1 MAAYNSLCHRIIRLT
16 PILSSSFLAL
26 LPLEYL
32 LLSPLRNRASQSSSP
47 LDLSLDHGD
56 DGGHLECRQRHRRL
70 APPPEDG
77 DEGPAGLRRA
87 RHRPP
92 CRPRRRRREPHLGPP
107 APPGPAPPRQVFPAD
122 EAGAA
127 PPGGRRRVLLAGR
140 RRRSRRVRSVSSVA
154 PRPPPPPPSSPTP
167 KKLSAANRFPFSA
180 FLLLLSSRL
189 GKRRWASP
197 PSTPLWSPASSSSC
211 GAVSSPPGLRVGDTL
226 VRGGGVLLSELDR
239 RSSQACSIP
248 SEENYNSVL
257 RIHFSDAFYFCVS
270 TGTLL
275 QCSSFSVHPWTTDT
289 LVVVVISGPSCNW

>member
-1 MAAYNSLCHRIIRLT
+1 MAAYNRLCHRIIRLT

-107 APPGPAPPRQVFPAD
+107 APPGAAPPRQVFPAD

-140 RRRSRRVRSVSSVA
+140 RRRSRRVRSVSS
-154 PRPPPPPPSSPTP
+154 
-167 KKLSAANRFPFSA
+167 
-180 FLLLLSSRL
+180 
-189 GKRRWASP
+189 
-197 PSTPLWSPASSSSC
+197 
-211 GAVSSPPGLRVGDTL
+211 LRVGDTL